1 MIITKQIVAKKLL
14 SYMQHKIT
22 LENLVDWSE
31 NAIMRGKYQDN
42 ETKTL
47 NEVLGRIGLSDVKAF
62 GLFWDDCLQ
71 MMNRLGYKIKIEASL
86 LV

>member
-42 ETKTL
+42 EIKTL
-47 NEVLGRIGLSDVKAF
+47 TEILGRIGLADVKAF

-71 MMNRLGYKIKIEASL
+71 MMNSLGYKIKIEASL
-86 LV
+86 QV